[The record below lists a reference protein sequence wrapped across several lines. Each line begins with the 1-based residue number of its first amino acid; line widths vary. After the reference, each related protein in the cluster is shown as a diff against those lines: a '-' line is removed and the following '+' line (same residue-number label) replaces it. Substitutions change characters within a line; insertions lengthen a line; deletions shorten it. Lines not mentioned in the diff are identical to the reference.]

1 MTKFHLSDKFSADLK
16 CTINNH
22 IISLSNHIYYLFYNT
37 IQWHNI
43 RVESKKLS
51 DMTAKNWLALLKGKH
66 QLSLRLFLLLN
77 AFSAGFSMV
86 WPSANTQHLTVPII
100 MVLVISLLCLFLQLL
115 NKKMLISINAVSL
128 IIGSLWAWHIYTK
141 VSAMP
146 IADLNFLIIALLS
159 VLFIGSISF
168 INNIQAFT
176 ASCLPV
182 ILIVFWLDQ
191 GNHWPQILYST
202 LLPVIG
208 ITIQNII
215 HQRNDN
221 FTRRL
226 MDKLLKEKE
235 TLSDL
240 SMLDPLTGLY
250 NRRGFQNRLE
260 TVLTVGTGTHFV
272 LLLDIDHFK
281 AYNDNYGHSM
291 GDQALT
297 HVSAAIRDA
306 VRSRDIVTRYGGEEF
321 LVLLTNVD
329 AEQALQTAERIRQ
342 RVYDLKIPHL
352 FNDDVATHVTTSIGL
367 AELEQQNIEEALR
380 QADSALYRAKR
391 QGRNSILS
399 SESLQPS

>member
-1 MTKFHLSDKFSADLK
+1 
-16 CTINNH
+16 
-22 IISLSNHIYYLFYNT
+22 
-37 IQWHNI
+37 
-43 RVESKKLS
+43 
-51 DMTAKNWLALLKGKH
+51 
-66 QLSLRLFLLLN
+66 
-77 AFSAGFSMV
+77 MV

-115 NKKMLISINAVSL
+115 NKKTLININAVSL

-141 VSAMP
+141 VSVMP
-146 IADLNFLIIALLS
+146 MADLNFLIIALLS

-182 ILIVFWLDQ
+182 IIMVFWLDQ
-191 GNHWPQILYST
+191 GDHWPQVLYST
-202 LLPVIG
+202 ILPVIG
-208 ITIQNII
+208 ITIQNVIQ
-215 HQRNDN
+215 QRNDN

-226 MDKLLKEKE
+226 MDKLLEEKE
-235 TLSDL
+235 TLNDL

-297 HVSAAIRDA
+297 RVSAAIRDA
-306 VRSRDIVTRYGGEEF
+306 VHSRDIVTRYGGEEF

-367 AELEQQNIEEALR
+367 AKLEQQNIEEALR

-391 QGRNSILS
+391 QGRNNILS